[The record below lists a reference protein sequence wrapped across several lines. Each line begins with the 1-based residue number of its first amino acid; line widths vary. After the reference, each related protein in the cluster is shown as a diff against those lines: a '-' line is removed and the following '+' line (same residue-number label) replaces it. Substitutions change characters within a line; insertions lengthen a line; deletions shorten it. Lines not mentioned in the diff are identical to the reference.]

1 MGRRA
6 LWVGCAAAAAAVALA
21 GCGGGGKSSSGS
33 AASHTATAASGAQTA
48 SPAPLPAGTPA
59 ALRRIHGP
67 LLVANELDGL
77 VPRGSPTPATS
88 VQSFTAEDPPSLRSA
103 EAARLKALGF
113 VAAVTQPLAASAGA
127 TGEGVSL
134 VEEYRSSGGASGEVA
149 SQQQQA
155 IGRGESAFAVAGIPG
170 ARGFG
175 FNGSQGPNANVAFA
189 VGPDYYLVGFQAHAN
204 GGPTRAQLIAAAQ
217 SLYRRVRS

>member
-6 LWVGCAAAAAAVALA
+6 LWVGCMAAVALA

-33 AASHTATAASGAQTA
+33 TSSHTATAESGAQ
-48 SPAPLPAGTPA
+48 APLPEGTPA
-59 ALRRIHGP
+59 ALRRVHGP
-67 LLVANELDGL
+67 LLVANELGGL
-77 VPRGSPTPATS
+77 VPRGSPTLATS
-88 VQSFTAEDPPSLRSA
+88 PQSFTAEDPPSLRSA

-113 VAAVTQPLAASAGA
+113 VAAVSQQLAASPGEM
-127 TGEGVSL
+127 GEGVSL
-134 VEEYRSSGGASGEVA
+134 AAEYRSAGGASGEVA
-149 SQQQQA
+149 SQLQQA
-155 IGRGESAFAVAGIPG
+155 IGRGESAFTVAGIPG

-175 FNGSQGPNANVAFA
+175 FDGSQGPNANVAFA

-217 SLYRRVRS
+217 SLYHRVHG